1 MAIYSGFTHWKW
13 WFSIVMLVYQRV
25 WSATCAL
32 SFPVGHTQAQVAI
45 GDDRGRVDWVNHK
58 HGIVKNIN
66 WDFGVQL
73 LWRFTSFT
81 LCITPLNAH
90 IWNNIYIYTYQ
101 VPHTAHIYIYIIIY
115 LSIYIYICL
124 LPNAPA
130 EVNKRHRAELHSLLV
145 KLKGMHGLH
154 FIRCFRPNKDGL
166 ARGVAADWSFRSN
179 NYVE

>member
-25 WSATCAL
+25 WSATYAL

-45 GDDRGRVDWVNHK
+45 GDDRGRVDWFNHK

-90 IWNNIYIYTYQ
+90 IWNNIYIYIYI
-101 VPHTAHIYIYIIIY
+101 PSSSYCPYIYIYIS
-115 LSIYIYICL
+115 LSIYLYIYIYMGSMRNL
-124 LPNAPA
+124 VTKKPWLKSVLPSSWLRFFSASP
-130 EVNKRHRAELHSLLV
+130 VTRDPLPK
-145 KLKGMHGLH
+145 
-154 FIRCFRPNKDGL
+154 
-166 ARGVAADWSFRSN
+166 
-179 NYVE
+179 